1 MTAIHIIHEN
11 DAWTAPL
18 ETELQRLGLPYEA
31 WFLDRGH
38 FDLSKAPPEGVF
50 YNRMSASS
58 HTRDH
63 RFAHEYTSAVVAWL
77 ERYGRRVLNGTR
89 ANQLE
94 VTKVGQY
101 AELELHGVR
110 TPRTVPALGRDHIV
124 EAARSFEG
132 APFIT
137 KHNRAGKGLGV
148 HLFRS
153 VEALETYLDG
163 PTFEAP
169 VDGITLIQQY
179 IEAPEPFITRVEFVG
194 QEFLYAVR
202 VDTSDGFEL
211 CPADA
216 CTIADLNC
224 PATPEAAAALA
235 AKRPKFEIIEGFES
249 PLIPKFLEV
258 MRDNDFAIAAFE
270 FIVDRDGV
278 AYTYDINQ
286 NTNYNSS
293 AEAVAGKYGMRTIAE
308 YLGRELAARYGAVKT
323 AAA

>member
-1 MTAIHIIHEN
+1 MTLIHIIHEN

-18 ETELQRLGLPYEA
+18 ETELKDLDQPFVS

-38 FDLSKAPPEGVF
+38 FDLSQPPPEGIF

-63 RFAHEYTSAVVAWL
+63 RYAHEYTSAVIAWL
-77 ERYGRRVLNGTR
+77 EQYGRRVLNGTR

-101 AELELHGVR
+101 AALAKYGVA
-110 TPRTVPALGRDHIV
+110 TPRTLPALGRDHVV

-153 VEALETYLDG
+153 VDALETYLDG
-163 PTFEAP
+163 PTFEEP

-194 QEFLYAVR
+194 QQFLYAVR
-202 VDTSDGFEL
+202 VDTSEGFEL

-216 CTIADLNC
+216 CSIEGQNC
-224 PATPEAAAALA
+224 PATPQAEAA
-235 AKRPKFEIIEGFES
+235 RPKFEIIEGFES
-249 PLIPKFLEV
+249 PLIEKYQQF
-258 MRDNDFAIAAFE
+258 MRDNDFQIAAFE
-270 FIVDRDGV
+270 FIVDRDGNP
-278 AYTYDINQ
+278 YTYDVNQ
-286 NTNYNSS
+286 NTNYNSA
-293 AEAVAGKYGMRTIAE
+293 AEAVAKKYGMRSIAK
-308 YLGRELAARYGAVKT
+308 LLTAELARHYGRAT